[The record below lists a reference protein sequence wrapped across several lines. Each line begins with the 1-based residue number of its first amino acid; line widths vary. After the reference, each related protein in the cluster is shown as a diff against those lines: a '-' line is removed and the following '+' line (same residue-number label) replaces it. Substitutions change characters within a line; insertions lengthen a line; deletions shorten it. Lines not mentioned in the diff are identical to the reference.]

1 MMPHPDRIPTHPR
14 TERRGETSPAGRRRR
29 HLRALALASAALASG
44 ALVAMPAHAGA
55 EARPQAGEAEAPGI
69 ALGSVGADPAGAEPQ
84 AAPAAGATAAAA
96 AAESD
101 SIVVTGTRRAGR
113 LLPESLVPVDVL
125 EATAITSQASP
136 DLKTILKNL
145 VPSFNQQR
153 NALADGSAFVR
164 PPTLRGLPP
173 DQILVLVNGHRRH
186 RSALVQVTGGALSR
200 GAQGPDLQQIP
211 VGAIERIEIL
221 RDGAS
226 AQYGSDAIAGVINI
240 ILRQNRSGIEIQ
252 GRAGQTYRGDGDDLQ
267 IWANVG
273 TGLGQGFLNLTGEF
287 VDQQRFNRGVQRPDA
302 IVFRDQFGGRPR
314 EPVVRYGQPE
324 YEAYRVFLNAEI
336 PLSDTDSLY
345 AFGNYGFSDQVIDFN
360 WRRPITVTTTPPP
373 GRPASQGVFTKSI
386 ATTYLDRLPNGN
398 WNEVGRT
405 FEVSEIFPN
414 GFTPQFAST
423 NQDLSLV
430 FGYRARTGIGI
441 DLDGAVSFGRNRI
454 RYRMS
459 ETVNPSLGPDT
470 PTSFYL
476 GKLEQREINVNLDA
490 TTEIGVGLA
499 KPLLLAFGGEFR
511 KEIYEVG
518 LGDRASWEIGPYAIQ
533 VVQRPNG
540 TTFTSTKPVG
550 ANGFPGFGPESAIEG
565 SRRNWA
571 AYAEADVEVSRSFQL
586 AVAGRFESFS
596 DFGDTVNGKVALRF
610 APSELVSLRGAA
622 STGFRAPT
630 PGQLFTRNTQTTFIT
645 GNPFPV
651 ARATLPPSS
660 AAAQYYGAEP
670 LEPEKSVNLT
680 AGIVLTPAA
689 RLTLSADYYNIR
701 VKDRI
706 GITGDITV
714 TPQDRSA
721 LFALGVSDAFD
732 LGIVNFFTNG
742 FRTRTEGVD
751 LVAQFGTDLAG
762 AAVSL
767 TAAVNYN
774 RTRVTDR
781 RTIRLSDIRPGDTRV
796 ITLIDDVRKR
806 DIENLLPKW
815 RGVLS
820 LSATSGWFD
829 GLVRLNYYDEFTV
842 AALPQNDGDK
852 TFSAEASIDAEIG
865 VTFRE
870 RFRLAAGV
878 ENLFDNYPEKETRGI
893 YPISR
898 SPASGSLYPDA
909 SPLGYMGGY
918 WYVRLRATF

>member
-1 MMPHPDRIPTHPR
+1 MHSIRVSDRTRSLRPD
-14 TERRGETSPAGRRRR
+14 G
-29 HLRALALASAALASG
+29 LRCDWAALAAALALL
-44 ALVAMPAHAGA
+44 
-55 EARPQAGEAEAPGI
+55 
-69 ALGSVGADPAGAEPQ
+69 
-84 AAPAAGATAAAA
+84 AAPAAAAETEEPQGAPPEEAETPAARTAAVAEAA
-96 AAESD
+96 ADD
-101 SIVVTGTRRAGR
+101 SIVVTGTRRVDR
-113 LLPESLVPVDVL
+113 LLTESLVPVDVL
-125 EATAITSQASP
+125 DSTALKSQASP

-173 DQILVLVNGHRRH
+173 DQILLLVNGKRRH
-186 RSALVQVTGGALSR
+186 RSALVQVTGGALAR

-211 VGAIERIEIL
+211 VGAIERVEIL

-240 ILRQNRSGIEIQ
+240 RLRQNRQ
-252 GRAGQTYRGDGDDLQ
+252 GLEAQARAGETYKGDGDDVQL
-267 IWANVG
+267 WLNAG
-273 TGLGQGFLNLTGEF
+273 TGLGQGFLNLTAEY
-287 VDQQRFNRGVQRPDA
+287 VNQDRFNRGVQRPDA

-314 EPVVRYGQPE
+314 EPVVRYGQPK
-324 YEAYRVFLNAEI
+324 YEAYRFFLNAEI
-336 PLSDTDSLY
+336 PLSETETLY

-373 GRPASQGVFTKSI
+373 GRPASQGVFSKSI

-405 FEVSEIFPN
+405 FEVSQIFPN

-430 FGYRARTGIGI
+430 AGYRAETAIGI
-441 DLDGAVSFGRNRI
+441 SIDGSVSFGRNRI

-470 PTSFYL
+470 PTEFYL

-490 TTEIGVGLA
+490 STELKLGFE
-499 KPLLLAFGGEFR
+499 KPVLLAFGGEFR
-511 KEIYEVG
+511 KEIYDVG
-518 LGDRASWEIGPYAIQ
+518 LGDRASWVVGPYAIQ

-550 ANGFPGFGPESAIEG
+550 ANGFPGFGPDSAIEG

-571 AYAEADVEVSRSFQL
+571 GYVEADADISEAVQL
-586 AVAGRFESFS
+586 AVAGRYETFS
-596 DFGDTVNGKVALRF
+596 DFGDTLNGKF
-610 APSELVSLRGAA
+610 SLRVAPTSWIAFRGSA

-670 LEPEKSVNLT
+670 LKPERSVNLT
-680 AGIVLTPAA
+680 AGAVLTPAG
-689 RLTLSADYYNIR
+689 RLSLSVDYYDIR
-701 VKDRI
+701 VRDRI

-714 TPQDRSA
+714 TPADRTA

-742 FRTRTEGVD
+742 FRTRTRGVD
-751 LVAQFGTDLAG
+751 IIGQYATSLG
-762 AAVSL
+762 AASL
-767 TAAVNYN
+767 SFTAAVNWN
-774 RTRVTDR
+774 KTRVTDR
-781 RTIRLSDIRPGDTRV
+781 RTINLANLRPGDNRV

-806 DIENLLPKW
+806 DIEGLLPRW
-815 RGVLS
+815 RGVFTAGGTLG
-820 LSATSGWFD
+820 AFD
-829 GLVRLNYYDEFTV
+829 GLVRVNYFDKFRS

-852 TFSAEASIDAEIG
+852 VFSEEASLDFEIG
-865 VTFRE
+865 AKLRE
-870 RFRLAAGV
+870 RFRLAFGV
-878 ENLFDNYPEKETRGI
+878 ENVFDNYPEKETRGI
-893 YPISR
+893 YPISN

-918 WYVRLRATF
+918 WYVRVGAQF